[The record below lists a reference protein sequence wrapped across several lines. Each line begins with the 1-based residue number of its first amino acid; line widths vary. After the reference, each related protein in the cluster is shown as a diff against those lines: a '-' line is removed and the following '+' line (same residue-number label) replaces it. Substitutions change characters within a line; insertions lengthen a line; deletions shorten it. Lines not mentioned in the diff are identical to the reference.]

1 MADYKNSKTERF
13 NDMFVIIDN
22 FSKYKWWVS
31 LKNKNG
37 QTLTDEIL
45 KFLTTSKRKAIEIE
59 NDRGLQLIKVEFQKI
74 LKLKN

>member
-1 MADYKNSKTERF
+1 MAEYKNSKTERF

-45 KFLTTSKRKAIEIE
+45 NFLTTSKRKAIEIE

>member
-22 FSKYKWWVS
+22 FSKYKWWVL